1 MEILIDK
8 RIQKFVEGCFYEE
21 DGKVISIHLKDIDET
36 FWFNSEVD
44 VQNFL
49 NKQTIERVG
58 DPELRTNS
66 FYYIDTEGVLHKY
79 LITVNKK
86 GMITSYMEEIVD
98 EEEKEELNLENI
110 FKDYDIG
117 DVVEEFDWGS
127 PVGNEVW

>member
-1 MEILIDK
+1 MAILIDR

-36 FWFNSEVD
+36 FWFDSEME
-44 VQNFL
+44 VQKFL
-49 NKQTIERVG
+49 NKQAIERVG
-58 DPELRTNS
+58 DPELRMDS
-66 FYYIDTEGVLHKY
+66 FYYTDTEGVLHKY
-79 LITVNKK
+79 LIIVNKK

-98 EEEKEELNLENI
+98 EEEKEELNLEDI

-117 DVVEEFDWGS
+117 DVAEEFDWGS